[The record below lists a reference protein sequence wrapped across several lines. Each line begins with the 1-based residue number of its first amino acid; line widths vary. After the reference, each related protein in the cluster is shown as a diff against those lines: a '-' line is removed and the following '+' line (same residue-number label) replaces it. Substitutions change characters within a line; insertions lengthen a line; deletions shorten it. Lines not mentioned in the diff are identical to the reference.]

1 MRSEPLVLAALKGA
15 AALAALVVLGDGLLG
30 CWTILLQFDD
40 LRTGLLIALPV
51 LATVALG
58 AWLVSRAPDG
68 RAVRHRALGILA
80 FSLVSRVV
88 WVSVF
93 DAYQTDDWGRYL
105 RGALDALATGH
116 PEWSPFCQGVFW
128 SRIVANTLLPAWL
141 FGPSLWAIKAINV
154 LATTLTS
161 WLWFETGVVVVGAR
175 VAAVSLLFLA
185 WQPDLWYAVNLAS
198 HDVLG
203 MVWLALALFLAA
215 RLWRACTAADPPHSG
230 WSRLALSA
238 GLGLAIAIAGWSRG
252 FDTALL
258 VALGLGTLVAGAR
271 RWRVREGGRS
281 TRLRFASTP
290 AGLLFALPLLV
301 WIAANQLFWLHTRER
316 AALSVDVACWASTI
330 DVQGSSKWHET
341 VDWWGEQCP
350 RLPPEQH
357 WRFPARK
364 VLHEL
369 TSDPAEYLRYVQRK
383 NRIYALVGDYVQW
396 AGAPVPDPGDPTAGQ
411 VRWVNALWIN
421 EQSCAATAC
430 EIVLLVLVLG
440 RVLLYPR
447 VSIRPAAWPTLAFSA
462 LLYALLLALL
472 EAQGRYDIF
481 LILPFS
487 WMAGELLCFASAR
500 GHAELPPPAATGRVR
515 LYVLGTAALAVLLAG
530 YWGAARLLAD
540 GALTLRDQRGFAES
554 RGPLPLAE
562 LDRAARVPPRF
573 YLESSKRLA
582 LGYPSG
588 ATVPAGSVV
597 AVERTFAVAPRSRHH
612 LRFFLSTRDARSY
625 PWQEYSGWENR
636 DFDLAVAANQ
646 RVLWHGALDELGDDR
661 YVSLEAPPD
670 FSLEPQVRLRLVLRN
685 RVGITWVNEDARP
698 LVLLEYI
705 DLQ

>member
-15 AALAALVVLGDGLLG
+15 AVLAALVVLADALLG
-30 CWTILLQFDD
+30 CWTVLSQFDD

-58 AWLVSRAPDG
+58 AWLVMRAPDE
-68 RAVRHRALGILA
+68 RAVRHVALGILGL
-80 FSLVSRVV
+80 SLVSRVV
-88 WVSVF
+88 WVSLF

-105 RGALDALATGH
+105 RGAVYALATGH
-116 PEWSPFCQGVFW
+116 PEESPLCQGVFW
-128 SRIVANTLLPAWL
+128 TRIVANTLLPVWL
-141 FGPSLWAIKAINV
+141 FGPSLWVVKAINV

-161 WLWFETGVVVVGAR
+161 WLWFETGVIVVGAR

-203 MVWLALALFLAA
+203 MFWLALALFLAA
-215 RLWRACTAADPPHSG
+215 RLWQACTGADAPRSG
-230 WSRLALSA
+230 WSRISLSA
-238 GLGLAIAIAGWSRG
+238 ALGLTIAIAGWSRG

-258 VALGLGTLVAGAR
+258 LALGLGTLVEGAR
-271 RWRVREGGRS
+271 RWRARERS
-281 TRLRFASTP
+281 LGARLRCAAIP

-301 WIAANQLFWLHTRER
+301 WSAANQLFWLHTRER
-316 AALSVDVACWASTI
+316 AALSVDAACWASTI

-341 VDWWGEQCP
+341 VDWWRDQCP

-364 VLHEL
+364 VAHEL
-369 TSDPAEYLRYVQRK
+369 TSDPAAYLGYVQRK

-396 AGAPVPDPGDPTAGQ
+396 AAAPVPDPGDPTAGQ
-411 VRWVNALWIN
+411 VRWIDGLWVN
-421 EQSCAATAC
+421 EQSAAATMC
-430 EIVLLVLVLG
+430 QVLLLLLVIG

-500 GHAELPPPAATGRVR
+500 GRAELAPPAPTGRAC
-515 LYVLGTAALAVLLAG
+515 LYLLGAAALAVLLAG

-540 GALTLRDQRGFAES
+540 GALTLRDQRGFAQS
-554 RGPLPLAE
+554 RGPLPLPDLE
-562 LDRAARVPPRF
+562 RAPRVPPRF

-582 LGYPSG
+582 LGYPGTAS
-588 ATVPAGSVV
+588 VPAGSVV
-597 AVERTFAVAPRSRHH
+597 AVERTFGVAPRPRHH

-625 PWQEYSGWENR
+625 PWLEYSAWDNR
-636 DFDLAVAANQ
+636 DFELAVAANQ
-646 RVLWHGALDELGDDR
+646 RVLWHGTLDELGNDR

-670 FSLEPQVRLRLVLRN
+670 FSFEPQVTLVLALRN
-685 RVGITWVNEDARP
+685 RVAIGWVNEDARP
-698 LVLLEYI
+698 LVLLEYV